1 MKQIK
6 TYLVVFILSLVSA
19 GMFADDA
26 IGALLSTAIKPLEPS
41 EGQLV
46 ISIGNFTYADKGL
59 ASSFS
64 GYLQEK
70 LSSVVA
76 HGLKFELFAREKLDE
91 IMETHKL
98 HLSGLFE
105 EKGLPD
111 VGELKGIQAILSGT
125 FFDGAEFVTVFV
137 ELVSIESGLTSG
149 KIEVQLPK
157 AELPS
162 GIAVL
167 PGNYSDAIK
176 LLEELKQ
183 VGSSSG
189 GQFEVRAWTSRG
201 DGGIYKDGE
210 DMVIHFFANSDCYIK
225 LYHIDVGG
233 NATLIFPNQ
242 FHQKNFIEAEK
253 IYEIP
258 DDSYGFAFRLT
269 APFGAE
275 FIKAV
280 AQTVQF
286 DDLEDSFTA
295 LGQASKGLVTRG
307 MVVEQKGVRQAEAL
321 ISYTIIEIR

>member
-1 MKQIK
+1 MKHIK
-6 TYLVVFILSLVSA
+6 KYLIIIILLLVSA
-19 GMFADDA
+19 GLFADDA
-26 IGALLSTAIKPLEPS
+26 IGALLSTAIKSLEPS
-41 EGQLV
+41 EGQMV

-59 ASSFS
+59 ASTFS

-70 LSSVVA
+70 LSSVIARNV
-76 HGLKFELFAREKLDE
+76 KFELFAREQLDE

-98 HLSGLFE
+98 HLSGLFD

-125 FFDGAEFVTVFV
+125 FFDGADFVTVFV
-137 ELVSIESGLTSG
+137 ELVSIESGLTTG

-157 AELPS
+157 ADLP
-162 GIAVL
+162 GGLTVL
-167 PGNYSDAIK
+167 PGNYADAVE

-183 VGSSSG
+183 VQSSSD

-242 FHQKNFIEAEK
+242 FQQKNFIEAEK
-253 IYEIP
+253 IYDIP
-258 DDSYGFAFRLT
+258 NDSYGFAFRLT

-275 FIKAV
+275 FVKAV

-286 DDLEDSFTA
+286 DDLEDSFTS

-321 ISYTIIEIR
+321 ISYTIVEK